1 MGCNGAVVVSF
12 FREIIVSS
20 RRPLIPTGREPLIAI
35 VRRVTLID
43 VNISPVFLV
52 PYPRIS
58 GC

>member
-1 MGCNGAVVVSF
+1 VVVSF

-43 VNISPVFLV
+43 VNIAPVFLV